1 MNGKLITGEIC
12 VHHLHFNA
20 GDYPRLGNL
29 IKCNPAIKTAADQ
42 AALIKA
48 LQDGRLDIIATDH
61 APHTSEEKASVDY
74 LEAPSGLPLVQ
85 DALLTVLEL
94 YHDGVI
100 SIEDIVTRTAHNPAD
115 RFGVIGRGYL
125 REGYWADLVLIDT
138 GRPTAATRERV
149 LSKCGWSPFEG
160 ETFRSSI
167 ISTLV
172 NGQPVWQDGRLV
184 ESGAAARLDFGPQR

>member
-1 MNGKLITGEIC
+1 
-12 VHHLHFNA
+12 
-20 GDYPRLGNL
+20 
-29 IKCNPAIKTAADQ
+29 
-42 AALIKA
+42 
-48 LQDGRLDIIATDH
+48 
-61 APHTSEEKASVDY
+61 
-74 LEAPSGLPLVQ
+74 VQ

-100 SIEDIVTRTAHNPAD
+100 SIEDIVMRTAHNPAD

-138 GRPTAATRERV
+138 ARPTEASHDRV

-172 NGQPVWQDGRLV
+172 NGQPVWQDGRLI
-184 ESGAAARLDFGPQR
+184 ESGAAARLEFGRQR